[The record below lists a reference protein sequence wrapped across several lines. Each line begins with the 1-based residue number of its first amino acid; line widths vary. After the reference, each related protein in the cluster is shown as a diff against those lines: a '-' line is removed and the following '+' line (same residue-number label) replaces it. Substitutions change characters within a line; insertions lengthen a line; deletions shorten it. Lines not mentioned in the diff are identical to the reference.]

1 MPKHYTVIYNDER
14 NQRRHFCCYATGVY
28 EARIAAM
35 ELNAHIHAH
44 PNSITHIITNN
55 NDDWQ

>member
-1 MPKHYTVIYNDER
+1 MPTHYTVIYEDER
-14 NQRRHFCCYATGVY
+14 NQSRHFCCYATGAY

-35 ELNAHIHAH
+35 ELNPHIHQN

>member
-1 MPKHYTVIYNDER
+1 MPKHYTVIYKDER
-14 NQRRHFCCYATGVY
+14 NERNHFCCYATGAY

-44 PNSITHIITNN
+44 PNAITHIITNN